1 LRTADE
7 SVRKAAETWKTAT
20 EMIYK
25 LDDTMTQEEENLCER
40 ANNLRRRSEVTFK
53 TVDAT
58 KKIAARRVHSYGDPD
73 MMPKTCLQFEVE
85 PEDMDIFTKRE
96 VHLRRRKSSISLD
109 DNFLSQVTE
118 ESVIE
123 AINVSK
129 L

>member
-1 LRTADE
+1 MDFR
-7 SVRKAAETWKTAT
+7 
-20 EMIYK
+20 
-25 LDDTMTQEEENLCER
+25 
-40 ANNLRRRSEVTFK
+40 
-53 TVDAT
+53 
-58 KKIAARRVHSYGDPD
+58 
-73 MMPKTCLQFEVE
+73 QFEVE